1 MDKRYLLKRFNFKK
15 GIDRSK
21 GIWYSNLETSK
32 KPDSH
37 KNIFGVTCYEDV
49 MFILIAD
56 GHSALPNRYIC
67 FNDASLR
74 IMVVAQEK

>member
-1 MDKRYLLKRFNFKK
+1 MISLSIWSTVTLITEITLSWAWGIRYWNAGTK
-15 GIDRSK
+15 I
-21 GIWYSNLETSK
+21 
-32 KPDSH
+32 
-37 KNIFGVTCYEDV
+37 IFGVTCYEDV

-56 GHSALPNRYIC
+56 GHSSIPNRYIC